1 MMILFLI
8 VLVLLAGLGI
18 LIGSLDRAD
27 ILANWEYRRC
37 NLPVIFTASLYKPPE
52 NPKDATS
59 FAIENFQFCIRKF
72 GEEVMTEVM
81 APFIKLFKAELEV
94 GEVVAEIQNKI
105 RGMIANFQRA
115 FSSLLDTVF
124 QRFMMV
130 GFHIKLIYKKFMDAM
145 NRAFAIALD
154 TVFLGISMITGIEN
168 FYNFV
173 VKVVTIM
180 LGIMVGLIILL
191 FFILLP
197 VLPIIMTT
205 IGVLVAAGVGGVS
218 GMAGAFCFVPKT
230 VLKKKNGDTITI
242 DSIQIGDI
250 LEDDSIVEGIVKM
263 DGTET
268 QLYEIHGIKVSG
280 SHLVYYGP
288 VDKWIFVKDHPDAH
302 RIFEKSEILYCL
314 NTTTR
319 RIPIEGQIFRDWE
332 ELPNSLKAVKGW
344 NDLVGHLLKT
354 SQVCNEVQ
362 SYPIFSQNWSV
373 QEKSRGVISI
383 NTVKIGDKILDGN
396 VFVEVL
402 GVYEGLE
409 EVPNKIHWYADSI
422 RFKEGNEWKMKAQI
436 PVPKIIQR
444 GNTLITRSGSF
455 SVIEKD
461 GTSVQVRDFTE
472 VGIENIEKTYTWME
486 HILSHT
492 TTE

>member
-18 LIGSLDRAD
+18 LIGTLDRAD
-27 ILANWEYRRC
+27 ILANWDQRRC
-37 NLPVIFTASLYKPPE
+37 NLPVMFTASLYKPPE
-52 NPKDATS
+52 EPKDETT
-59 FAIENFQFCIRKF
+59 FAIENFQFCIRKI

-81 APFIKLFKAELEV
+81 APFIRLLKSEMDV
-94 GEVVAEIQNKI
+94 SIVVAEVQNKI
-105 RGMIANFQRA
+105 RLMIANFQRG

-130 GFHIKLIYKKFMDAM
+130 GFQVKLIFKKFMDAM
-145 NRAFAIALD
+145 NRAFTIALD

-218 GMAGAFCFVPKT
+218 GMAGAFCFVPDTLLRKKT
-230 VLKKKNGDTITI
+230 GELVRI
-242 DSIQIGDI
+242 DSIQIGDSF
-250 LEDDSIVEGIVKM
+250 EDNSVVEGIVKM
-263 DGTET
+263 SGKET
-268 QLYEIHGIKVSG
+268 QLYDIKGIKVSG
-280 SHLVYYGP
+280 SHLIYYGP
-288 VDKWIFVKDHPDAH
+288 MDKWIFVKDHPDAQ
-302 RIFEKSEILYCL
+302 RIFEKSELLYCL
-314 NTTTR
+314 NTNTR
-319 RIPIEGQIFRDWE
+319 RIPISGEIFRDWE
-332 ELPNSLKAVKGW
+332 ELPNSLQAVKGW

-354 SQVCNEVQ
+354 SQKYNEVQ
-362 SYPIFSQNWSV
+362 SYPIFSHTWLV
-373 QEKSRGVISI
+373 QEETKGKVSI
-383 NTVKIGDKILDGN
+383 KDIHVGDRVMDGN
-396 VFVEVL
+396 IYVDVL
-402 GVYEGLE
+402 GVYEGME
-409 EVPNKIHWYADSI
+409 EVPNKLNWYADSI
-422 RFKEGNEWKMKAQI
+422 RFREGNEWKMKAQI
-436 PVPKIIQR
+436 PVGKKYQR
-444 GNTLITRSGSF
+444 GYTIITRSGSF
-455 SVIEKD
+455 SVMERD

-472 VGIENIEKTYTWME
+472 VGIENIEKTYSWME
-486 HILSHT
+486 QILSHT